1 MRIDVL
7 LLPAPAGPRCNGS
20 SGWKLRNADTRCGN
34 GRHQAAGVL
43 QNGVQTVFDVVALLC
58 CAVLVLGTWRFV
70 SCSLW
75 SWGCLSMSVFI
86 PHWKRSS
93 SLFSAPSA
101 KRNRKCS
108 NSLLK
113 LSSYS
118 DLDYQSMVR
127 CFAHYLVSAVFDLAA
142 VCNFVLLLTIWH
154 LRIRVSLM
162 FDKKYNVAW
171 VHVEGLNPSL
181 WKNWLRSN
189 CKIRSLK
196 SLCMKVS
203 WLS

>member
-1 MRIDVL
+1 MHAAIWDETEV
-7 LLPAPAGPRCNGS
+7 N
-20 SGWKLRNADTRCGN
+20 W
-34 GRHQAAGVL
+34 RHQVAAL
-43 QNGVQTVFDVVALLC
+43 YRIASTLFDVVALLC

-142 VCNFVLLLTIWH
+142 VCYFLLLLTIWH

-162 FDKKYNVAW
+162 FDNINNVGPESTFVDKLITFKLQNQDDKVF
-171 VHVEGLNPSL
+171 VHES
-181 WKNWLRSN
+181 
-189 CKIRSLK
+189 
-196 SLCMKVS
+196 
-203 WLS
+203 